1 MPGQQQVPHYQYPVQ
16 PIPSYIPAQ
25 QQPGMPL
32 NGAYM
37 QPAPPS
43 TYPIQVN
50 TMNANHLSM
59 PNNPGP
65 HSAPLPHYMPPVA
78 NYPNQQQQHTQY
90 QMVGGMP
97 LLQMP
102 PPSARYQ
109 QHPHAVYPNGQYAD
123 NHMQLQS
130 PNPQGN
136 TGQGAKGPQQMTKN
150 QFYQNHM
157 YPSQPRGSVSLN

>member
-1 MPGQQQVPHYQYPVQ
+1 MPGQQQIPHYQYPVQ
-16 PIPSYIPAQ
+16 SIPSYIPT
-25 QQPGMPL
+25 QPGMHL

-50 TMNANHLSM
+50 TMNSNHLSM

-65 HSAPLPHYMPPVA
+65 HSAPLPHYMQAAA
-78 NYPNQQQQHTQY
+78 NYQNQQQQTQY
-90 QMVGGMP
+90 QLVGGLP

-102 PPSARYQ
+102 PSSAQYQ
-109 QHPHAVYPNGQYAD
+109 QYPQTGYPIGQYAD
-123 NHMQLQS
+123 NRMKLQS

-136 TGQGAKGPQQMTKN
+136 VGQGANGPQQMAKN
-150 QFYQNHM
+150 QFYQSQM
-157 YPSQPRGSVSLN
+157 YQSQPRGSVSLN